1 MKQEAVAKKLEAE
14 IEKDT
19 KDFSTLSL
27 EKRWRLI
34 NQFFNELTF
43 ADDIFASTIKT
54 LHKIVDQVFRTYE
67 GEKNLTK

>member
-1 MKQEAVAKKLEAE
+1 MDKTPTSKAGRNNISNLNLNQTTVHSNSKRKKMKQEAVAKKLETE

-34 NQFFNELTF
+34 N
-43 ADDIFASTIKT
+43 
-54 LHKIVDQVFRTYE
+54 
-67 GEKNLTK
+67 